1 MQNFD
6 FNEALKAIQ
15 SGKPITGSDGV
26 LAPLIKQLTEAALS
40 AEIDSYLEQHPSSNR
55 RNGYSKKTVKSA
67 VGSFELE
74 TPRDRNGEYEPVL
87 VKKHQT
93 KLTPEI
99 DNRILSLFSHGM
111 SYTAIKDH
119 IAEIYQLEVSEAT
132 ISSITDQLIPQLK
145 AWQSRPL
152 DSVYPFVWLDAI
164 HYKVKEEGRYVN
176 KAVYTLLA
184 LNTEGR
190 KELIGLYCSE
200 SEGANYWLSVLTD
213 LHNRGVQDILI
224 ACVDGLKGFPEA
236 IHAIFPNTEV
246 QLCVIHQIRNSIRYV
261 ASKDQKAF
269 MRDLKPVY
277 KAINK
282 DSAELALDE
291 LDRLWGSKYPAV
303 IASWRDKWQLL
314 SAYFKYPDAVRK
326 PIYTTNA
333 VEAAHRQ
340 FRKLTKT
347 KGAFPNETSLLKLLY
362 VGMLNASEKWT
373 MPINNWGQ
381 TMMQLSIHFPG
392 RLDAVMKL

>member
-111 SYTAIKDH
+111 SYGAIKDH

>member
-1 MQNFD
+1 M
-6 FNEALKAIQ
+6 
-15 SGKPITGSDGV
+15 
-26 LAPLIKQLTEAALS
+26 
-40 AEIDSYLEQHPSSNR
+40 
-55 RNGYSKKTVKSA
+55 
-67 VGSFELE
+67 
-74 TPRDRNGEYEPVL
+74 
-87 VKKHQT
+87 
-93 KLTPEI
+93 
-99 DNRILSLFSHGM
+99 
-111 SYTAIKDH
+111 
-119 IAEIYQLEVSEAT
+119 
-132 ISSITDQLIPQLK
+132 
-145 AWQSRPL
+145 
-152 DSVYPFVWLDAI
+152 
-164 HYKVKEEGRYVN
+164 
-176 KAVYTLLA
+176 
-184 LNTEGR
+184 
-190 KELIGLYCSE
+190 
-200 SEGANYWLSVLTD
+200 LTD

-236 IHAIFPNTEV
+236 IQAIFPNTEV

-277 KAINK
+277 KAVNK
-282 DSAELALDE
+282 ESAELALDE
-291 LDRLWGSKYPAV
+291 LDRLWGNKYPAV
-303 IASWRDKWQLL
+303 IASWRDKWHLL

-333 VEAAHRQ
+333 VPAVHRQ

-392 RLDAVMKL
+392 RLDDVINL